1 MQKEDKMKTALSRN
15 IDIAKDKAQYDFL
28 CKKILSNKTV
38 LAWIMRRTVKEYA
51 KMSIEDIMACIEDE
65 PQIAS
70 KGINPGETNT
80 RYQDIPNP
88 AQIQGLS
95 EENQFNGEG
104 RIYYDIRYIAVVPG
118 KNEKIRLIINVEAQK
133 AFYVGYSLTT
143 RGIFYAARMISAQL
157 ETEFSIPQYDDIKK
171 VYSIWLCF
179 NAPKH
184 IGNAISEYT
193 IRKQDILPG
202 IPDRPEEYDK
212 MSVVMVC
219 LNQTE
224 KTDDIFINFMNTLFD
239 PKLPVEEKKK
249 KLETEYEIPVESELG
264 KGLRL
269 MCNLSDVI
277 EEQAIEKGIE
287 KGKIDTLVGLVQ
299 DGILNIEDAAERL
312 GISEKEFYQL
322 MKNK

>member
-133 AFYVGYSLTT
+133 AFYVGYQID
-143 RGIFYAARMISAQL
+143 RRNMI
-157 ETEFSIPQYDDIKK
+157 K
-171 VYSIWLCF
+171 
-179 NAPKH
+179 
-184 IGNAISEYT
+184 
-193 IRKQDILPG
+193 
-202 IPDRPEEYDK
+202 
-212 MSVVMVC
+212 C
-219 LNQTE
+219 L
-224 KTDDIFINFMNTLFD
+224 
-239 PKLPVEEKKK
+239 
-249 KLETEYEIPVESELG
+249 
-264 KGLRL
+264 
-269 MCNLSDVI
+269 LSWYV
-277 EEQAIEKGIE
+277 
-287 KGKIDTLVGLVQ
+287 
-299 DGILNIEDAAERL
+299 
-312 GISEKEFYQL
+312 
-322 MKNK
+322 

>member
-1 MQKEDKMKTALSRN
+1 
-15 IDIAKDKAQYDFL
+15 
-28 CKKILSNKTV
+28 
-38 LAWIMRRTVKEYA
+38 
-51 KMSIEDIMACIEDE
+51 
-65 PQIAS
+65 
-70 KGINPGETNT
+70 
-80 RYQDIPNP
+80 
-88 AQIQGLS
+88 
-95 EENQFNGEG
+95 
-104 RIYYDIRYIAVVPG
+104 
-118 KNEKIRLIINVEAQK
+118 
-133 AFYVGYSLTT
+133 
-143 RGIFYAARMISAQL
+143 
-157 ETEFSIPQYDDIKK
+157 
-171 VYSIWLCF
+171 
-179 NAPKH
+179 
-184 IGNAISEYT
+184 
-193 IRKQDILPG
+193 
-202 IPDRPEEYDK
+202 
-212 MSVVMVC
+212 MVC

>member
-1 MQKEDKMKTALSRN
+1 METELSRN
-15 IDIAKDKAQYDFL
+15 IDIAKGKAQYDFL
-28 CKKILSNKTV
+28 CKKILANKTV
-38 LAWIMRRTVKEYA
+38 LAWIMRRTIKEYTD
-51 KMSIEDIMACIEDE
+51 MSIEEIKLCIEGE

-70 KGINPGETNT
+70 KRVNPGETNT
-80 RYQDIPNP
+80 EHT
-88 AQIQGLS
+88 QIQGLS

-104 RIYYDIRYIAVVPG
+104 KIYYDIRYTAFVPEN
-118 KNEKIRLIINVEAQK
+118 KEKIKLIINIEAQK

-179 NAPKH
+179 NAPNH

-202 IPDRPEEYDK
+202 IPDRLEEYDK
-212 MSVVMVC
+212 MSVIMVC
-219 LNQTE
+219 LNKSE
-224 KTDDIFINFMNTLFD
+224 KTEDMFMNFMNTLFD
-239 PKLPVEEKKK
+239 PNMPVENKKQR
-249 KLETEYEIPVESELG
+249 LETEYQIPVESELR

-287 KGKIDTLVGLVQ
+287 KGIEQGIEKGRIETLVELVK
-299 DGILNIEDAAERL
+299 DGILNIQDAAGRL
-312 GISEKEFYQL
+312 GLSEMEFGQL
-322 MKNK
+322 LKKI